1 MPELPNAAPMPATPI
16 GQLAGWHI
24 RCVCACG
31 RRTTYALRDLA
42 GVHGPGLTLWR
53 LTGRL
58 RCGDCRRPPVRV
70 SLLDGVE
77 EARTVRGIRETVILE
92 TPPPAGKDR

>member
-1 MPELPNAAPMPATPI
+1 MPELPNAAPMPATLI

-31 RRTTYALRDLA
+31 RRTTYAL
-42 GVHGPGLTLWR
+42 HGPGLTLWR

-58 RCGDCRRPPVRV
+58 RCGDCRQPPVRV

-92 TPPPAGKDR
+92 TPPSVGKDR

>member
-1 MPELPNAAPMPATPI
+1 MGAMPELPNAAPMPATPI

-31 RRTTYALRDLA
+31 SRTTYALRDLA
-42 GVHGPGLTLWR
+42 GVHGPDLTLWR

-70 SLLDGVE
+70 SYQ
-77 EARTVRGIRETVILE
+77 
-92 TPPPAGKDR
+92 PPRWLTLM